1 MAENYTVKKENTNN
15 KFYKRSI
22 SSNTVRLLEFP
33 NRLFQLLLEFPKK
46 KIVIS
51 VAAPQLIK
59 VRVFWYNLFSSKSLC
74 RKTRAIDN
82 RAVVGIEP
90 KPSRT
95 SAVQLMQLD
104 HELIK
109 NLSESSGMQI
119 TILKI
124 SYFYSQLDN

>member
-59 VRVFWYNLFSSKSLC
+59 VRVF
-74 RKTRAIDN
+74 
-82 RAVVGIEP
+82 
-90 KPSRT
+90 
-95 SAVQLMQLD
+95 
-104 HELIK
+104 
-109 NLSESSGMQI
+109 
-119 TILKI
+119 
-124 SYFYSQLDN
+124 